1 MDLQHNIVC
10 PAVFII
16 AYIYYYIV
24 YILLYTV
31 KSTIIDR
38 KISNNKWLFTVMYL
52 QNDILLFH
60 GDSILLILCY
70 YAVKS
75 FSF

>member
-10 PAVFII
+10 PTVFII

-38 KISNNKWLFTVMYL
+38 KINNNKWLITVMYL
-52 QNDILLFH
+52 QNDILLFL
-60 GDSILLILCY
+60 GDLILLILCY